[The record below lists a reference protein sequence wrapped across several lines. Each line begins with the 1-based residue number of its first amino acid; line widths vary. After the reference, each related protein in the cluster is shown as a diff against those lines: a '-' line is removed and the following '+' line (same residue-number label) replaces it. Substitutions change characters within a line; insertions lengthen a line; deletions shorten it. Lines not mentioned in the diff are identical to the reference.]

1 MKPGT
6 GLFFYRRLASPLH
19 AARAGVAALWALALC
34 AAAVLLSHPVALLAL
49 LAAVLLA
56 AAGAGVGRQLASA
69 LRVAAIV
76 AVPIVLVNV
85 LVSRQGLTV
94 FARLGSL
101 GPFGQGDLTVE
112 ALAYGAVVALK
123 VTIVILIGTLASV
136 AVDPDE
142 LLRIARRLS
151 FRSALTASLA
161 VRMVPLLAA
170 DAQRLAEA
178 QRTRAH
184 GAPRG
189 ARARLAIVAAVLDGA
204 LDRAMDVAATLEV
217 RGFATA
223 RRAARSSRPWSR
235 HDVAFAASAAAVLAL
250 ALTGPGA
257 SFSAYPQTHM
267 ALTALTGVLCVALL
281 AAVTLPFCDRRGVQP

>member
-1 MKPGT
+1 
-6 GLFFYRRLASPLH
+6 
-19 AARAGVAALWALALC
+19 
-34 AAAVLLSHPVALLAL
+34 
-49 LAAVLLA
+49 
-56 AAGAGVGRQLASA
+56 
-69 LRVAAIV
+69 
-76 AVPIVLVNV
+76 
-85 LVSRQGLTV
+85 
-94 FARLGSL
+94 
-101 GPFGQGDLTVE
+101 
-112 ALAYGAVVALK
+112 
-123 VTIVILIGTLASV
+123 
-136 AVDPDE
+136 
-142 LLRIARRLS
+142 
-151 FRSALTASLA
+151 
-161 VRMVPLLAA
+161 MVPLLAA

-267 ALTALTGVLCVALL
+267 PLTALTGVLCVALL